1 MNNNNCIRNLLKYI
15 ALLQDNSNKD
25 CNSLCSNNYN
35 TRVIQLYKRN
45 GDLLSINSSSYFR
58 IMNVCGDCCTLL
70 LLSNNSST
78 YSSLG
83 EYVTI
88 DCNCIG
94 CVRCI
99 EDISISGI

>member
-15 ALLQDNSNKD
+15 ALLQDNSSKS

-45 GDLLSINSSSYFR
+45 GDLLSINSYSYFR
-58 IMNVCGDCCTLL
+58 IMKVCDNCCTLL
-70 LLSNNSST
+70 LLNNNSSS
-78 YSSLG
+78 YSSSG
-83 EYVTI
+83 EYITI

-94 CVRCI
+94 CVRCV
-99 EDISISGI
+99 EDISITGI